1 MLKGI
6 LKCDHCGCALTTSY
20 TQKKGVRYYFYRCHQ
35 HHKHKIED
43 CPNKN
48 IPAESLENQ
57 VIKNLKQISEQT
69 SNSISEVEMRFV
81 QLLRRI
87 FNIWDYL
94 LYPAKREFLLQILDH
109 ITIDRAKQSIQF
121 EINETGV
128 ELISQSMTK
137 VES

>member
-1 MLKGI
+1 
-6 LKCDHCGCALTTSY
+6 
-20 TQKKGVRYYFYRCHQ
+20 
-35 HHKHKIED
+35 
-43 CPNKN
+43 
-48 IPAESLENQ
+48 
-57 VIKNLKQISEQT
+57 
-69 SNSISEVEMRFV
+69 MRFV